1 MLRPALALLVLLG
14 SLTPTSVQAQRGCR
28 FALGF
33 EALHD
38 LIPDR
43 VGDCTDD
50 ESHNPANGDGL
61 QHTTAWHGKGGL
73 LVWRKADNWTA
84 YTDGYWTWVNG
95 PFGVLRRL
103 NTGPLFAWEAPAAA
117 QASAPPAV
125 AGPAGV
131 PWASHDDPEK
141 SFRYPAGWQALS
153 RGNFNYYLAPRGSGR
168 VLYVAPFRMGD
179 NARIEDFMGRLY
191 TANAPKSEFELAQS
205 GSETI
210 GGYPATM
217 QWYAIKGD
225 SPRRGVAVGIQRGA
239 YIYYIEVSSS
249 ASAWSEYEPIL
260 LEVVRSY
267 VPKHD

>member
-1 MLRPALALLVLLG
+1 VLSLLAFLLAMMSAPAAA
-14 SLTPTSVQAQRGCR
+14 QAGCE
-28 FALGF
+28 FKLGF
-33 EALHD
+33 KALRD
-38 LIPDR
+38 QIPES
-43 VGDCTDD
+43 VGACLED
-50 ESHNPANGDGL
+50 EWHNTANGNTE
-61 QHTTAWHGKGGL
+61 QRTTAHHGKGGL

-103 NTGPLFAWEAPAAA
+103 NTGPLFDWEAPATV

-125 AGPAGV
+125 AAPSGV

-141 SFRYPAGWQALS
+141 SFRYPAGWQTLS

-168 VLYVAPFRMGD
+168 ILYVAPFRMGD
-179 NARIEDFMGRLY
+179 NARVEDFMGRLY
-191 TANAPKSEFELAQS
+191 TANAPKSEFELAQT

-217 QWYAIKGD
+217 QWYAVKGD

-239 YIYYIEVSSS
+239 YVYYIEVSSS

-267 VPKHD
+267 LPKHD

>member
-1 MLRPALALLVLLG
+1 MTRVLSLLAFLLAMVSAPAAA
-14 SLTPTSVQAQRGCR
+14 QAGCE
-28 FALGF
+28 FKLGF
-33 EALHD
+33 KALRD
-38 LIPDR
+38 QIPEK
-43 VGDCTDD
+43 VGGCL
-50 ESHNPANGDGL
+50 ENEWHNTANGNTE
-61 QHTTAWHGKGGL
+61 QRTTAHHGKGGL